1 MLLKFQSKSRVGRS
15 LDQNEKVLIS
25 RECIEKIRTELKIIK
40 VNTNNRNF
48 KKDVSKLLDMLES
61 ELNYDN
67 ISLKEKISSKMKET
81 KNSDP
86 NMNANLYIL
95 YRNLVNGRIT
105 EEEAL
110 ELYNMYI
117 KIEPY
122 DKTIE

>member
-1 MLLKFQSKSRVGRS
+1 MGRS
-15 LDQNEKVLIS
+15 LEQNEKVLIS
-25 RECIEKIRTELKIIK
+25 RKCIEKIRTELKIIK

-95 YRNLVNGRIT
+95 YRNLVNGHIT

>member
-48 KKDVSKLLDMLES
+48 KKAVSKLLDMLES

-67 ISLKEKISSKMKET
+67 ISLKEKIFSKMKET

-86 NMNANLYIL
+86 SMNANLYKL

>member
-67 ISLKEKISSKMKET
+67 ISLKEKIFSKMKET

-86 NMNANLYIL
+86 SMNANLYIL

>member
-67 ISLKEKISSKMKET
+67 ISLKEKIFSKMKET